1 MLSNASGEHSY
12 TISGSGAGRAHSLV
26 FTSLSKTYGGLK
38 AVDDISLRIPGGE
51 FLTLLG
57 PSGSG
62 KTTLLMMIA
71 GFVQPTG
78 GEIYVDDRR
87 ITDLPPEHRN
97 FGMVFQGYA
106 LFPHMTVAENVTYP
120 LRVRG
125 ISRAEAETKV
135 RSALALVR
143 LGGFEDR
150 YPRQLSGGQQQRVAI
165 ARALVFNPD
174 ILLFDEPLGAL
185 DRQLRAEV
193 QIELKALHRRLGTTF
208 IYVTHDQEEA
218 LSMSDRVVIFNRG
231 RIVQAGGP
239 GELYERPKTRF
250 VAEFLGTSNCIKGQ
264 LVEKAPDS
272 CRIQIGQ
279 RQIVHAGRPSASTG
293 EILLAIRPEN
303 LALSPTE
310 PVGSPNRVQ
319 GKVLQ
324 AAYHGPTSQVLVETE
339 IGPVTVMC
347 LAQRTLAELAPEK
360 PVWISWS
367 PEASVLLSE

>member
-1 MLSNASGEHSY
+1 MLTESGGGELDLTHE
-12 TISGSGAGRAHSLV
+12 SGAKRAHSLV
-26 FTSLSKTYGGLK
+26 LTSLTKTYGGLA
-38 AVDDISLRIPGGE
+38 AVDDIALQVPGGE

-78 GEIYVDDRR
+78 GDIFVDDRR
-87 ITDLPPEHRN
+87 ITDLAPERRN

-106 LFPHMTVAENVTYP
+106 LFPHMTVAENVAYP

-125 ISRAEAETKV
+125 IPRAEAEVKV
-135 RSALALVR
+135 DAALALVR
-143 LGGFEDR
+143 LGGFEGR
-150 YPRQLSGGQQQRVAI
+150 YPKQLSGGQQQRVAI
-165 ARALVFNPD
+165 ARALVFDPD

-193 QIELKALHRRLGTTF
+193 QMELKALHRRLGTTF

-231 RIVQAGGP
+231 KIVQAGAP
-239 GELYERPKTRF
+239 GELYERPRTRF

-264 LVEKAPDS
+264 LIEQVRDS
-272 CRIQIGQ
+272 CRIEVGQ
-279 RQIVHAGRPSASTG
+279 CQIVHAGRPMSGACD
-293 EILLAIRPEN
+293 ILMAIRPEHLD
-303 LALSPTE
+303 LAPTE
-310 PVGSPNRVQ
+310 PIGTPNRVK
-319 GKVLQ
+319 GRVLQ
-324 AAYHGPTSQVLVETE
+324 AAYHGPTSQVMVETE
-339 IGPVTVMC
+339 IGPMTVMC
-347 LAQRTLAELAPEK
+347 LNQKTLTELTPEK